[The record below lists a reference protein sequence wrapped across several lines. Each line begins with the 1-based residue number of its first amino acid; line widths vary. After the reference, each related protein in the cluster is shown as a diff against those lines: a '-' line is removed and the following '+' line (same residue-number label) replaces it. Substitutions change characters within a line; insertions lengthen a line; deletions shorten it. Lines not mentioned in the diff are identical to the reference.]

1 MPHASVTVIVDKTD
15 ILYNIAE
22 SKPSMTN
29 ENVNIIARTNRTSQP
44 SPMTTTRERDR
55 ILDHKTT
62 TTPFLNTIPTL
73 HIDIIIA
80 IVSRTIETKISAIR
94 IITIRVTLIKGRISE
109 LDKITT
115 TFLQGRA
122 TTPILSITKI
132 SLRAILMLSL
142 TMYNSLM
149 TTLKR

>member
-1 MPHASVTVIVDKTD
+1 MPHASVTIVDEMG

-22 SKPSMTN
+22 LKLLMTN
-29 ENVNIIARTNRTSQP
+29 ENVSTIVRTSRKSQS
-44 SPMTTTRERDR
+44 SPVTTTRERDR
-55 ILDHKTT
+55 ISDHKTT
-62 TTPFLNTIPTL
+62 TTQILNTIPTP
-73 HIDIIIA
+73 HKEMVIA
-80 IVSRTIETKISAIR
+80 IVSRTIETKFPAIR
-94 IITIRVTLIKGRISE
+94 IITTIVTLIKGRISE

-122 TTPILSITKI
+122 TTPILSITEI
-132 SLRAILMLSL
+132 SLRTIRILSL